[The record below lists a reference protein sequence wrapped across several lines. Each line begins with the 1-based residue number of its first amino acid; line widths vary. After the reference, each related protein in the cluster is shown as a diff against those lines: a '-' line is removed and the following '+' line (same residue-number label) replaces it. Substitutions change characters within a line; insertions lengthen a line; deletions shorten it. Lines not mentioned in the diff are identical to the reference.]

1 MTADKT
7 NYTQAIERLDAI
19 LEEIDRNEVPLDQL
33 AERVVEA
40 AELLKRCKG
49 VLTETESRVRDVL
62 EGLEKDFGDAV
73 DA

>member
-1 MTADKT
+1 MSADKM

-19 LEEIDRNEVPLDQL
+19 LEEIDRNEVPRDQL

-49 VLTETESRVRDVL
+49 VLTETEGRVRDVL
-62 EGLEKDFGDAV
+62 EGLEKDFGTDEG
-73 DA
+73 

>member
-1 MTADKT
+1 MSADKM

-49 VLTETESRVRDVL
+49 VLTETEGRVRDVL
-62 EGLEKDFGDAV
+62 EGLEKDFGTDEG
-73 DA
+73 

>member
-1 MTADKT
+1 MSADKL

-49 VLTETESRVRDVL
+49 VLTETEGRVRDVL